1 MPVVL
6 ERWAVSSATGPLRN
20 TGYGLAVS
28 FPCARRAPSS
38 ILQDVLAASKVRY
51 VVEPLSG
58 TVPRIV
64 SAIGA
69 TSPSGRVLVKD
80 RSTTLCGRSSALAA
94 SRNTPPRIT
103 LLRRR
108 RVPISAPAPGA
119 VVLVSCPIASITRC
133 QIAAPTASPSAV
145 MVVTGTGGVIRP
157 PNAVADQS
165 VWLAPDCVL
174 RASAVLRAAV
184 PAAHRQTSPECRAAT

>member
-1 MPVVL
+1 MAGRHSRKAAADDQALRSKPPSNPGL
-6 ERWAVSSATGPLRN
+6 LLSANGGLRR
-20 TGYGLAVS
+20 YLAVR
-28 FPCARRAPSS
+28 ARLGERRLT
-38 ILQDVLAASKVRY
+38 I
-51 VVEPLSG
+51 
-58 TVPRIV
+58 
-64 SAIGA
+64 
-69 TSPSGRVLVKD
+69 
-80 RSTTLCGRSSALAA
+80 TLCGRSSALAA

-133 QIAAPTASPSAV
+133 QIAAPTASPSAA